1 MTVRPF
7 LFTMCDVSFLLY
19 GKSLLTTVNLFL
31 SFISDIICCECSAP
45 NRPLCPRWKM
55 SKSILY
61 SINRTGMFYFV
72 SPEPFNDYNFAKC
85 SQFSETQTI
94 SIILWHTFLKSDLQ
108 KHWTWK
114 NDSREKR
121 LILDRKGC
129 HFWFNCLISSHTKSG
144 NYESRIFFIKV
155 KLSVIS
161 IEFDHYWCVVSRPK
175 LLLSAVNWFHICVCS
190 LLRLSLIDYSIQDF
204 GESKSIIIVII
215 FRLLST
221 DCCGR
226 CYCCP
231 DATQKA
237 RSQTDSCSNVLA

>member
-72 SPEPFNDYNFAKC
+72 SPEAFNDYNFAKC

-114 NDSREKR
+114 NDSREKGWYSTEKAVIFG
-121 LILDRKGC
+121 LIV
-129 HFWFNCLISSHTKSG
+129 WF
-144 NYESRIFFIKV
+144 
-155 KLSVIS
+155 
-161 IEFDHYWCVVSRPK
+161 RP
-175 LLLSAVNWFHICVCS
+175 
-190 LLRLSLIDYSIQDF
+190 
-204 GESKSIIIVII
+204 
-215 FRLLST
+215 
-221 DCCGR
+221 
-226 CYCCP
+226 
-231 DATQKA
+231 TQKEKLWEPYFFHQSETLGHFHWIRPLLVCCFEA
-237 RSQTDSCSNVLA
+237 